1 LLTTDKHY
9 SLFWASVSV
18 TKKKKFYNDI
28 RQKLFNSM
36 SKLEPEPEVQLLSPM
51 VFAASEAAVAAAG
64 GAAPLLFVAPQYQVP
79 VLCKFPCNLSRIQC
93 LV

>member
-1 LLTTDKHY
+1 
-9 SLFWASVSV
+9 VSV
-18 TKKKKFYNDI
+18 TKKKKFYNDM

-64 GAAPLLFVAPQYQVP
+64 GAAPLLFVAPQYQVL
-79 VLCKFPCNLSRIQC
+79 VLCKFHCTSQEYNA
-93 LV
+93 